1 MNATDHRHKGFTLV
15 ETLVAIAI
23 LLIAVAGPLLAASR
37 ASVLASVSRDE
48 MTASYLAQEGVEY
61 VRAMRDDEYLG
72 LYPSGDPDDAWNNFL
87 NGTNAA
93 SVKLCRST
101 TCSLDPSK
109 NTMGV
114 STGGTTTLQPCGG
127 ATGVACA
134 QLYPNGSGL
143 YSRDMN
149 SGYAGTLFTRTV
161 QVLDIPGTSDS
172 PAPYP
177 EKEVVSSVSWNSHG
191 TTYNVTVRDHLTPW
205 Q

>member
-1 MNATDHRHKGFTLV
+1 MSMGRAQGKGFTLV

-93 SVKLCRST
+93 SMAQCHDSWCT
-101 TCSLDPSK
+101 LDPSL
-109 NTMGV
+109 NMGTAADG
-114 STGGTTTLQPCGG
+114 SLSMEPC
-127 ATGVACA
+127 ATPQACA
-134 QLYPNGSGL
+134 AHALYPNTSGV
-143 YSRDMN
+143 Y
-149 SGYAGTLFTRTV
+149 TRTV
-161 QVLDIPGTSDS
+161 NSNYHGTIFVRTIMVQDISGTSDS

-177 EKEVVSSVSWNSHG
+177 EKEVISAVYWNSHG